1 MVPRAPLPL
10 VPSLRFGRS
19 GGRCRSRG
27 QDQIFNLLL
36 GRDLQRSL
44 GQPPQVVL
52 TLPLLEGLDG
62 RLKMSKSFGNVIAL
76 DETPNEMF
84 GKIMALGDTLLP
96 KYIRLLDPRPL
107 SEVQAALGRL
117 KIPLTTR

>member
-1 MVPRAPLPL
+1 
-10 VPSLRFGRS
+10 
-19 GGRCRSRG
+19 
-27 QDQIFNLLL
+27 
-36 GRDLQRSL
+36 
-44 GQPPQVVL
+44 
-52 TLPLLEGLDG
+52 
-62 RLKMSKSFGNVIAL
+62 MSKSFGNVIAL

>member
-1 MVPRAPLPL
+1 
-10 VPSLRFGRS
+10 
-19 GGRCRSRG
+19 
-27 QDQIFNLLL
+27 
-36 GRDLQRSL
+36 
-44 GQPPQVVL
+44 
-52 TLPLLEGLDG
+52 
-62 RLKMSKSFGNVIAL
+62 MSKSFGNVIAL

-117 KIPLTTR
+117 EDPSYNPMNVKKEFAEAMVSWLHGQVAASRSARFFEERFQKSRFLAICQSASLRSMPKTSG